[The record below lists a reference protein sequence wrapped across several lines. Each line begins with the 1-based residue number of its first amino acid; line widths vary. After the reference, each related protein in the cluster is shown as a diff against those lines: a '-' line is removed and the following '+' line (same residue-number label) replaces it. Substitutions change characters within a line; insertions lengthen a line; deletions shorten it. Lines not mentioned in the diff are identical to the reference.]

1 MIPRKRE
8 VPPDQA
14 SNTELHE
21 FQPTGTRVYIA
32 LAWLW
37 VGVPLAYGFYELL
50 IKVTQLFTK
59 G

>member
-1 MIPRKRE
+1 MTDRT
-8 VPPDQA
+8 
-14 SNTELHE
+14 SNIERHE
-21 FQPTGTRVYIA
+21 YQPTEPRVYIA

-37 VGVPLAYGFYELL
+37 AGIPFAYGLYELL